1 MAERGFYMYTL
12 KDNGIIQEI
21 ECGNNFG
28 YVLEEYKHFV
38 STDYKVLQSQTNDI
52 FVKCMRMLYNGKIE
66 LYYITDDYRPMSTM
80 FAGITPAILINIV
93 VNMFGSVVEVRN
105 NGFLSS
111 QNIDVSWD
119 KIFVD
124 PSTLKVKLVYLPINV
139 KVFDSYAEFESEL
152 RSSLIKLI
160 NKVIGESS
168 ERLDKFV
175 LDLSN
180 GSMSIEDIYNK
191 YKGAGMSP
199 IPQRTNNKAP
209 INNQKDTRVLKLVA
223 MNSPGYFQIALDKD
237 NMLLGK
243 KQDIVDAVIP
253 FNNMIS
259 RKHCRI
265 TRDNMGYSLSDEGSA
280 NGTFLNGVRL
290 APHQAVRINKGDIIR
305 MADSDF
311 QLV

>member
-1 MAERGFYMYTL
+1 MYTL
-12 KDNGIIQEI
+12 KDNGIIREI

-28 YVLEEYKHFV
+28 YVLEEQKYFV
-38 STDYKVLQSQTNDI
+38 STDYKVLQSQTSGI
-52 FVKCMRMLYNGKIE
+52 FVRCMKMLYNGKIE

-80 FAGITPAILINIV
+80 FAGITPSILINIV

-160 NKVIGESS
+160 NKVIVQSDD
-168 ERLDKFV
+168 RLDKFV
-175 LDLSN
+175 IDLSN

-199 IPQRTNNKAP
+199 LPKKENHKVITNSQQDN
-209 INNQKDTRVLKLVA
+209 RVLKLVA
-223 MNSPGYFQIALDKD
+223 MNAPGYFQVTLDRD
-237 NMLLGK
+237 DMLLGK
-243 KQDIVDAVIP
+243 KQEIVDAVIS

-265 TRDNMGYSLSDEGSA
+265 TRRNGIYYLADEGSA
-280 NGTFLNGVRL
+280 NGTYVNGVRL
-290 APHQAVRINKGDIIR
+290 ASHQPVPVNRGDIIR